1 MKKTIA
7 LILALIMSASTLSAC
22 SDSERFSN
30 KENLSDDYKRNTE
43 ASITYNYNDG
53 TESTPSSYNNYSSYI
68 TNFELRM
75 FRNHYALAEDK
86 NSSFVLAPI
95 NSVFQLGLIA
105 NGASGDT
112 SDEISL
118 ALGSDLTFDDINQCS
133 SYFKSRIEAVSK
145 IQSDEINEL
154 SGKTEDASDTEYIKF
169 NNSLFFNDTSDI
181 KTKFLQTNADYYG
194 NDIFRFM
201 FSDENALTKI
211 GNQFT
216 DFTDNFAIT
225 ELKEADTL
233 VSISASDISD
243 LWLTPYAKTDI
254 EKGTFNATGG
264 SRDVSYMTSTESYIK
279 SKTAQGIIKYT
290 KKNPLKLM
298 LVMPNED
305 ISLDEY
311 VSDFNHLEF
320 TNLIESFDITKN
332 VNAVIP
338 EFSIKNDGKV
348 KPLSATLE
356 ESGLYTL
363 FTEDATFHEMSHSK
377 DLLLNEMY
385 DILPSI
391 TVNQAGISGTV
402 DKDVKSVLEKHTKE
416 VIRAES
422 DLKFDRPFIF
432 LLIDNETNIPIYIG
446 TVNN

>member
-22 SDSERFSN
+22 SDPERFSN
-30 KENLSDDYKRNTE
+30 KENLSDDYKRSTE
-43 ASITYNYNDG
+43 SSITYNYNDG
-53 TESTPSSYNNYSSYI
+53 TENTPSAYNNYSSYI

-105 NGASGDT
+105 NGASGD
-112 SDEISL
+112 SRDEISL

-133 SYFKSRIEAVSK
+133 SYFKSRMEAVSK
-145 IQSDEINEL
+145 TKSDEINEL
-154 SGKTEDASDTEYIKF
+154 SGKTAEASDTEYVKF

-181 KTKFLQTNADYYG
+181 KTKFLQTNADFYG
-194 NDIFRFM
+194 DDIFRFM
-201 FSDENALTKI
+201 FSDENALTKV

-264 SRDVSYMTSTESYIK
+264 SREVNYMTSSESYIK
-279 SKTAQGIIKYT
+279 SQTAQGIIKYT

-298 LVMPNED
+298 LVMPNENV
-305 ISLDEY
+305 SLDEY
-311 VSDFNHLEF
+311 ISDFNHLEF

-338 EFSIKNDGKV
+338 EFSIMNEGDV

-363 FTEDATFHEMSHSK
+363 FTEDATFFEMSHSK

-385 DILPSI
+385 EIMPCI
-391 TVNQAGISGTV
+391 TVNQAGICGTKLN
-402 DKDVKSVLEKHTKE
+402 DGNAELEKHTKE
-416 VIRAES
+416 VVKAEN

-432 LLIDNETNIPIYIG
+432 LLIDNETNIPVYIG